1 MEYPFDAKELVH
13 KSQLCIGFAEVV
25 WTSDS
30 SPSDQAP
37 ILPHLSPCFTMSNYD
52 AGLDLELP
60 MDLSVQKGFCGVPQ
74 VYDILLGIL
83 SCFWGFWRGLWFYK
97 K

>member
-60 MDLSVQKGFCGVPQ
+60 MDFSVQKGFCGVPQ

-83 SCFWGFWRGLWFYK
+83 SCFWRFWRGLWFYK